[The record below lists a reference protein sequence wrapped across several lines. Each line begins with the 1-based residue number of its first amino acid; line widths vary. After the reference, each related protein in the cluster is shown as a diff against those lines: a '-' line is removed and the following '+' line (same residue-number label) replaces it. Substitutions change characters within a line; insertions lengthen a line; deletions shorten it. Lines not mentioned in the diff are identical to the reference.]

1 MAQTLLEYAKN
12 NPDPLTQ
19 AVVMEFAETSELLA
33 QLPFANT
40 DGGGVG
46 YLREDALPGVGFRG
60 INEAYDE
67 SVGILNPQFDSLT
80 ISGGD
85 VDTDKFLVDQY
96 GPERRN
102 IERRMKVKALSLK
115 WTKKFFKG
123 DNSSD
128 PREFDGLQRRLINS
142 QIVYSNNSTATTG
155 AALTLNKLD
164 EVIDRVDNPTHI
176 LMNKTLRRRLSAAAR
191 NTSVGG
197 FIQFSQNELGRR
209 QMFYNDLPI
218 VTVDY
223 DELGAQILNFNE
235 GNPDGSTGTNTSI
248 YVISAGEGMLT
259 GIQGGVSSAGGGD
272 RLFGIRSL
280 DLGLQTDAGKS
291 VLRDR
296 IEWYSGIAT
305 YHSRCAARLAAIA
318 DGTVAP

>member
-19 AVVMEFAETSELLA
+19 AIVMEFAETSELLS

-67 SVGILNPQFDSLT
+67 SVGILIPQFDSLT
-80 ISGGD
+80 IAGGD
-85 VDTDKFLVDQY
+85 IDTDKFLVDQY

-128 PREFDGLQRRLINS
+128 PREFDGLQRRLVNS
-142 QIVYSNNSTATTG
+142 QIVYMSATDASAG

-176 LMNKTLRRRLSAAAR
+176 LMNKTMRRRLSAAAR

-197 FIQFSQNELGRR
+197 FIQYDQNELGRR

-218 VTVDY
+218 VAVDY
-223 DELGAQILNFNE
+223 DELGAQILAFNE
-235 GNPDGSTGTNTSI
+235 ANADGSTGTNTSI

-259 GIQGGVSSAGGGD
+259 GIQGGVSSSGGED

-280 DLGLQTDAGKS
+280 DLGLQTDDGKS

-296 IEWYSGIAT
+296 IEWYSGIAS
-305 YHSRCAARLAAIA
+305 YHSRCAARLAFIA